1 MSYTAF
7 LADMTRAL
15 YRVIHPRAWIHTQ
28 FAITKISSTI
38 MVSSNPT
45 NLIHV
50 GAFNI
55 KFIRYTAIVLFPF
68 LLYIVFNDEN
78 LIPWKIQIHML
89 IREEKA
95 KTPINLNIP
104 DVRGAD
110 EERGKIA
117 KIDPLE
123 EIMNSFLD
131 RKGAACGVLIV
142 TATLVVILVMN
153 SQSTSQHPVYW

>member
-1 MSYTAF
+1 
-7 LADMTRAL
+7 
-15 YRVIHPRAWIHTQ
+15 
-28 FAITKISSTI
+28 

-55 KFIRYTAIVLFPF
+55 KFIRYTANVVVPVAVTAIVLFPF

-78 LIPWKIQIHML
+78 LNPWKIQIHML

-95 KTPINLNIP
+95 KTAVNLNIP
-104 DVRGAD
+104 DARGVD
-110 EERGKIA
+110 EEERGGLA
-117 KIDPLE
+117 KIFPLE
-123 EIMNSFLD
+123 EIMNPFLD
-131 RKGAACGVLIV
+131 RKGAACGVLVV
-142 TATLVVILVMN
+142 TTTLVVILVMN